1 MDRTVEKVEN
11 MKMKRYRIS
20 NRATFWK
27 QVKLKIIVE
36 TFRLLREM
44 SIGFR
49 RIKKEAM
56 AFRQSQFRTVESGPG
71 ITVLKLGKDGPIFK
85 IYKRRA
91 PSQKP
96 RAGKKIGNIT
106 W

>member
-1 MDRTVEKVEN
+1 MAKMPNVLLRFNLRWKNSGSHSGESGKIPSEN

-27 QVKLKIIVE
+27 QVKSKIIVE

-56 AFRQSQFRTVESGPG
+56 VS
-71 ITVLKLGKDGPIFK
+71 
-85 IYKRRA
+85 
-91 PSQKP
+91 
-96 RAGKKIGNIT
+96 
-106 W
+106 